1 MGHTFMDRCRP
12 APHQPPAA
20 VPSPLSPSAVNA
32 WTPSSWRD
40 FDARQ
45 QPPFEDGK
53 ELDRVLAELCARP
66 PLVTPWEIDR
76 LQAQLAEAASGKR
89 FLLQGG
95 DCAER
100 FEECRP
106 DIIANRLKVLLQ
118 MSLVLIYGLRLPVI
132 RVGRFAGQYA
142 KPRSAEFEG
151 QNGEELPSYRGDIVN
166 SPEFGRQARRP
177 APQRMLTAYERS
189 AMTLNYVRALGDGGF
204 ADLHHPENW
213 DLGFVT
219 SDRLRA
225 EYQAIVDAI
234 MEALRFMEAV
244 SPNPIS
250 ETDRVSFFTSHEALL
265 LPYEEAFTRAAHDGH
280 YNLSTHF
287 PWIGK
292 RTNRPDGAHVEYMRG
307 LRNPIGL
314 KVGPDQSMS
323 DLRSVLG
330 HLDPDRVPGR
340 VTLITRLGT
349 ERIGDVLP
357 RLIDMVA
364 ATDHPVLWICD
375 PMHGNTI
382 SLDNGLKTRRFEHIL
397 SELEQAFDIHHAA
410 GSILGGVHLEL
421 TGENV
426 TECTGGAR
434 GLGEDDLLEHYE
446 TQVDPRLN
454 AEQSLELAFSIVRKC
469 RMMRA

>member
-20 VPSPLSPSAVNA
+20 VCSSLSPSAVNA

-265 LPYEEAFTRAAHDGH
+265 LPYEEAFTRAAHNAH